1 MTGPAAGGLT
11 LQQVTFRYPGAD
23 HDALTDISLSCA
35 PGTITWLYGALGAGC
50 STALL
55 VSYGLAPAF
64 TGGTLTGSVHLLGTD
79 VGVATGRA
87 ALRGR
92 VAFVTAVPAV
102 QLSGIAETVWEEV
115 AFAPANLGWPIAR
128 IRAAVDAALDR
139 LEVAHLAE
147 RHPAAVSGGELQR
160 IVVASL
166 LALAPDA
173 WLLDEPGSALDSAG
187 HDMLRD
193 ILREEAR
200 RGALVVIASED
211 ADTMASLAD
220 RLVLLRD
227 GRVAAVGAP
236 RTLLAGPDLVSGIPG
251 GTSAATLARAAEA
264 LAPCD
269 LLAPPYPITV
279 EDAVARWA

>member
-1 MTGPAAGGLT
+1 MTGPDAGGLT

-23 HDALTDISLSCA
+23 HDALTDMSLSCA

-79 VGVATGRA
+79 VATGRA

-92 VAFVTAVPAV
+92 VAFVTAVPAL

-139 LEVAHLAE
+139 LEVAHLAG

-160 IVVASL
+160 IVIASL

-187 HDMLRD
+187 HGMMQD

-211 ADTMASLAD
+211 PDAMASLAD

-227 GRVAAVGAP
+227 GSVAAVGAP
-236 RTLLAGPDLVSGIPG
+236 RTLLAGPDLVGGIPG
-251 GTSAATLARAAEA
+251 GTSAAALARAAEA

>member
-1 MTGPAAGGLT
+1 MTGPDAGGLT

-23 HDALTDISLSCA
+23 HDALTDMSLSCA

-50 STALL
+50 STVLL

-79 VGVATGRA
+79 VATGRA

-92 VAFVTAVPAV
+92 VAFVTAVPAL

-139 LEVAHLAE
+139 LEVAHLAG

-160 IVVASL
+160 IVIASL

-187 HDMLRD
+187 HGMMQD

-211 ADTMASLAD
+211 PDAMASLAD

-227 GRVAAVGAP
+227 GSVAAVGAP
-236 RTLLAGPDLVSGIPG
+236 RTLLAGPDLVGGIPG
-251 GTSAATLARAAEA
+251 GTSAAALARAAEA